1 MNKIVRALGAT
12 LGATAIVGG
21 TAVGANAC
29 GPSHQSGGDSHQS
42 SSHVSGYG
50 VRGVHRHFSRF
61 SHSRDFRNAD
71 FTVGTSF
78 DHHWYRQHW
87 AGHRHQHL
95 TFAQEQ
101 AAIVARLTRADER
114 LTNLI
119 TRLSSAAS
127 DNPDGWAAKVLP
139 YLKAEQTKLESLIAA
154 VQAATDEQGIADA
167 FKAAFQPTAPAGDSG
182 GGTTA
187 S

>member
-1 MNKIVRALGAT
+1 MNKLVRVLGAT

-21 TAVGANAC
+21 TTVGANAF
-29 GPSHQSGGDSHQS
+29 GPAHHVGDAHHS
-42 SSHVSGYG
+42 SSHVRGYDLH
-50 VRGVHRHFSRF
+50 RVHRHFSHF
-61 SHSRDFRNAD
+61 SHSRGFDNAD

-78 DHHWYRQHW
+78 DHHWYRHHW
-87 AGHRHQHL
+87 AGHHHQHL

-101 AAIVARLTRADER
+101 AAIVARLTRADDR

-119 TRLSSAAS
+119 SRLSSAAS
-127 DNPDGWAAKVLP
+127 ANPDGWAARVLP
-139 YLKAEQTKLESLIAA
+139 YLQAEQTKLESLITA

-167 FKAAFQPTAPAGDSG
+167 FRAAFQPPAPSGDAGSAPA
-182 GGTTA
+182 A